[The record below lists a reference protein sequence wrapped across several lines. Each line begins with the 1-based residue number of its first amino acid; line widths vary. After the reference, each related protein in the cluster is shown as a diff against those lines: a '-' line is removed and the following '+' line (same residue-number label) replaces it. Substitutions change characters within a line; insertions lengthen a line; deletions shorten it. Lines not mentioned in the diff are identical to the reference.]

1 MSPYASSS
9 NARSLI
15 VRYTAIAAAAMS
27 LSACSTAPSRPA
39 PQNLPLV
46 VVSCPPRTP
55 LADDSF
61 GAWVLK
67 AQELAQA
74 YDRCRAAALASK

>member
-1 MSPYASSS
+1 M
-9 NARSLI
+9 
-15 VRYTAIAAAAMS
+15 
-27 LSACSTAPSRPA
+27 
-39 PQNLPLV
+39 PLV
-46 VVSCPPRTP
+46 VASCPPRTP

-74 YDRCRAAALASK
+74 YDKCRAAVLGQQVTSKSKPAGRRKSAPLWLKLRML

>member
-1 MSPYASSS
+1 M
-9 NARSLI
+9 
-15 VRYTAIAAAAMS
+15 
-27 LSACSTAPSRPA
+27 
-39 PQNLPLV
+39 PLV
-46 VVSCPPRTP
+46 VASCPPRTP

-74 YDRCRAAALASK
+74 YDKCRAAVLGQQVTSK

>member
-1 MSPYASSS
+1 MSLSASSS
-9 NARSLI
+9 SARSST
-15 VRYTAIAAAAMS
+15 VRFTAIAAAALM

-39 PQNLPLV
+39 PQNRALV